1 MPELRRQSNVCA
13 AGECV
18 GELHVEALETVFRMP
33 ARFDLGR
40 TLAPLRHG
48 PQDPSVHFATTEVWR
63 ASWTPEG
70 AATLH
75 LTQEPGQI
83 RARAWGAGA
92 GWLLGGTP
100 GLLGCDDE
108 PASFRPAHP
117 VLMQLHRRFAG
128 LRICRTR
135 AVVETLVPSILE
147 QKVTTIE
154 AVRSYRA
161 LIIAL
166 GEPAPGPSGLLL
178 PPSAEQL
185 AALPYWRFHPMGI
198 ERKRAEIIRRVCAQA
213 GRLETLTSSTS
224 LEGQRR
230 LQTVPGV
237 GPWTASEVARI
248 AWGDAD
254 AVRLGDF
261 HLPGLVSWA
270 LAGERRAD
278 DARMLELLEPYRGHR
293 GRAVRLLQLGGR
305 YPPRRAPRMATRSI
319 RAL

>member
-1 MPELRRQSNVCA
+1 MPGLRGRSDVCA
-13 AGECV
+13 ASDRV
-18 GELHVEALETVFRMP
+18 GELSAEASEAVF
-33 ARFDLGR
+33 AVSAGFDLAR
-40 TLAPLRHG
+40 TLAPVRHG
-48 PQDPSVHFATTEVWR
+48 PQDPSVRFGTNEVWR
-63 ASWTPEG
+63 ASWTPQG
-70 AATLH
+70 AGSLQIV
-75 LTQEPGQI
+75 QEPNRI
-83 RARAWGAGA
+83 RARAWGPGA
-92 GWLLGGTP
+92 AWLLDVTP
-100 GLLGCDDE
+100 GLLGHDDE
-108 PASFRPAHP
+108 PASFRPVHP
-117 VLMQLHRRFAG
+117 VLTDLHRRFAG
-128 LRICRTR
+128 LRICSTR
-135 AVVETLVPSILE
+135 AVVETLVPSVLE

-166 GEPAPGPSGLLL
+166 GQAAPGPSGLLM
-178 PPSAEQL
+178 PPSAQQL

-198 ERKRAEIIRRVCAQA
+198 ERKRAEIIRRICTRAR
-213 GRLETLTSSTS
+213 RLETLSSSSS

-230 LQTVPGV
+230 LQTIPGV

-270 LAGERRAD
+270 LGGERSAD

-305 YPPRRAPRMATRSI
+305 YPPRRAPRLPLRSI
-319 RAL
+319 EAM